1 MPPRIVLPLR
11 LKPVNASSATPPIT
25 SAVRSFSST
34 TSLYKKQSL
43 AARYRDPYIRGQV
56 LAAKA
61 ANISRQKEL
70 QEERQK
76 SIGDPV
82 RGLETPFVRS
92 FDTALPEQQTVT
104 DLMLSRETTAKDPS
118 QPPPGPKATQEPF
131 LNHFLSIGEVMKS
144 FESSAT
150 LSEPSAER
158 RTRAEQL
165 KTADEAN
172 ALRNGDKA
180 YPPDAVDTPEETERK
195 RRNAELAIQRI
206 VSLRNGSSKDRTLAN
221 VRRCVAI
228 FGRHYTDRV
237 LSPKPASSHAANHD
251 VTVPVVSDAAAAD
264 TKQFKIQPLN
274 PEWNLRGGP
283 DTGSSEVQIAIL
295 TAKIRTLVRH
305 MEGDGRKDKMN
316 KRNLR
321 LLVHKRQKHLKYLR
335 KKERGGPRWQYVVEK
350 LGVIDS
356 MWKGEISL

>member
-1 MPPRIVLPLR
+1 
-11 LKPVNASSATPPIT
+11 
-25 SAVRSFSST
+25 
-34 TSLYKKQSL
+34 
-43 AARYRDPYIRGQV
+43 
-56 LAAKA
+56 
-61 ANISRQKEL
+61 
-70 QEERQK
+70 
-76 SIGDPV
+76 
-82 RGLETPFVRS
+82 
-92 FDTALPEQQTVT
+92 
-104 DLMLSRETTAKDPS
+104 MLSREILSREATARDPT
-118 QPPPGPKATQEPF
+118 QPPPGPKATREPF
-131 LNHFLSIGEVMKS
+131 LNHFLSIDEVMKS

-158 RTRAEQL
+158 RARAEQL

-172 ALRNGDKA
+172 ALRNGDSA
-180 YPPDAVDTPEETERK
+180 YTPDAVDTPEETERK

-221 VRRCVAI
+221 VRRCVET
-228 FGRHYTDRV
+228 FGRHYTDLV
-237 LSPKPASSHAANHD
+237 LSPKPPSSHAANHD
-251 VTVPVVSDAAAAD
+251 VTVPVVSDATAAE
-264 TKQFKIQPLN
+264 TTRTRIQPLD
-274 PEWNLRGGP
+274 PERNLRGGP

-335 KKERGGPRWQYVVEK
+335 KKERGGPRWQYVVER

>member
-1 MPPRIVLPLR
+1 M
-11 LKPVNASSATPPIT
+11 
-25 SAVRSFSST
+25 
-34 TSLYKKQSL
+34 
-43 AARYRDPYIRGQV
+43 

-70 QEERQK
+70 QEQRK
-76 SIGDPV
+76 NSVGDPV
-82 RGLETPFVRS
+82 RGVETPFVRS
-92 FDTALPEQQTVT
+92 FDTAMPEQRIT
-104 DLMLSRETTAKDPS
+104 DSMISRKSTAKDPS
-118 QPPPGPKATQEPF
+118 EPPPGPKATAEPY
-131 LNHFLSIGEVMKS
+131 LNHFLSVPQVIESFKKS
-144 FESSAT
+144 AA
-150 LSEPSAER
+150 LAEPSEEKRNELER
-158 RTRAEQL
+158 L
-165 KTADEAN
+165 KT
-172 ALRNGDKA
+172 GDTA
-180 YPPDAVDTPEETERK
+180 RVLSGEESQTDAQEVIAAMVETPEETERK
-195 RRNAELAIQRI
+195 KRNAELAIQRI
-206 VSLRNGSSKDRTLAN
+206 VSLRNGSSRDRTLAN
-221 VRRCVAI
+221 VRRCVET

-237 LSPKPASSHAANHD
+237 LEPKPASSHAASSK
-251 VTVPVVSDAAAAD
+251 VTVPVVKDGSEDSLGE
-264 TKQFKIQPLN
+264 IQYLN
-274 PEWNLRGGP
+274 PEGLTRGGP